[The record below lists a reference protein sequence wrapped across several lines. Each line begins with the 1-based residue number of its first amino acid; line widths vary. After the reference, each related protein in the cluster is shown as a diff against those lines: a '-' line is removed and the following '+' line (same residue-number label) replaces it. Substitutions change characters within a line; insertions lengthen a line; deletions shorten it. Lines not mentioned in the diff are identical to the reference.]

1 MNASGPVSD
10 PNPAAAV
17 LASCCNCDS
26 AAILGANAAVFIGV
40 PINGSNFLVN
50 AVSAPSN
57 IGAGNTCD
65 IVVGYAIMLL
75 PLIYALNYTFV
86 LRLY

>member
-1 MNASGPVSD
+1 M
-10 PNPAAAV
+10 
-17 LASCCNCDS
+17 
-26 AAILGANAAVFIGV
+26 FIGV

-65 IVVGYAIMLL
+65 IVVGSAIMLL
-75 PLIYALNYTFV
+75 PLGYALNHTFV
-86 LRLY
+86 LRLC